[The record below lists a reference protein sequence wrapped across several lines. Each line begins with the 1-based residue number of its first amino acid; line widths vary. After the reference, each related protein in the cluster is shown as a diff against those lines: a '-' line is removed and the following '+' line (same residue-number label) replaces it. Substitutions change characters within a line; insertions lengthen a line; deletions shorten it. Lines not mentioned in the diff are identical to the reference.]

1 MKEKRFCVL
10 VTETNYCRMFVDAK
24 NAAHAEEKAREEV
37 EIHGTKNL
45 DVKDR
50 DISIS
55 VHEEVHE

>member
-1 MKEKRFCVL
+1 MIEKRFRVF
-10 VTETNYCRMFVDAK
+10 VTETNYCLMFVDAK
-24 NAAHAEEKAREEV
+24 NEEQAEEKAREEV

-55 VHEEVHE
+55 VHEEVDE